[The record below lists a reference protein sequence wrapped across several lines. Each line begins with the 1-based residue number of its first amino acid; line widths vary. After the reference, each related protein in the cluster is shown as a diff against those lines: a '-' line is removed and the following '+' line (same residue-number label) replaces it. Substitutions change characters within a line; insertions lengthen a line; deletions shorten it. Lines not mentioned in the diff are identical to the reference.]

1 MTTYGNARWRRW
13 DLGIVNFINLLRQ
26 TPELSTF
33 TVVFP
38 HAASFL

>member
-1 MTTYGNARWRRW
+1 MAMHDGADGVW
-13 DLGIVNFINLLRQ
+13 GIVNFINLLRQ